1 MEETPMSRVSLPVIL
16 LATALALP
24 VAATACAS
32 ETVAKSAAVETYAE
46 TVETVDSEKAPHRVI
61 VKKMHKVSVDED
73 ATVDVHG
80 ERGETTIVRVTE
92 HGKHTTHV
100 ADCSKVE
107 GEDGPV
113 KFEFR
118 DESEDGSDVQVSVIC
133 LSGDEAKPENKAAA
147 LERVIARMEAEGERE
162 AAHRART
169 LEKLKAEL
177 AKLKAESE

>member
-1 MEETPMSRVSLPVIL
+1 MSRVSLPAIL

-32 ETVAKSAAVETYAE
+32 EPVAEAV
-46 TVETVDSEKAPHRVI
+46 
-61 VKKMHKVSVDED
+61 
-73 ATVDVHG
+73 G
-80 ERGETTIVRVTE
+80 
-92 HGKHTTHV
+92 
-100 ADCSKVE
+100 E

-113 KFEFR
+113 KYEFR

-133 LSGDEAKPENKAAA
+133 LTGDEAKPENKAAA
-147 LERVIARMEAEGERE
+147 LEKAIGHMEAEGERE